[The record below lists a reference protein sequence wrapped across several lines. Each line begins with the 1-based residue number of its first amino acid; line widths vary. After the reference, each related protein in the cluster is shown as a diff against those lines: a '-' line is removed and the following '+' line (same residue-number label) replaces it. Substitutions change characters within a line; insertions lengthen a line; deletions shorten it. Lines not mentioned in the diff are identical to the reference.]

1 MDPTTMKYIS
11 IVSAVIFG
19 SVLIFGLLY
28 KVSQMDDT
36 VSKKSKKY
44 KKSKSL
50 DKLYDEAGGNDP
62 LSDARM
68 TTEIDLSTQDYSC
81 GFLVTH
87 KGVRDR
93 SVDCISGCSER
104 DVKPKDDDDNSNF
117 CKQFVYGSEL
127 LDDGLKKN
135 TLLDETFIKRRDAA
149 KK

>member
-1 MDPTTMKYIS
+1 MNPNTIKYIS
-11 IVSAVIFG
+11 IISAVIFG
-19 SVLIFGLLY
+19 SLLIFGLLY
-28 KVSQMDDT
+28 KVSQMDDP
-36 VSKKSKKY
+36 VSKKSNKY

-68 TTEIDLSTQDYSC
+68 TTKIDLSTQDYSC
-81 GFLVTH
+81 GFMVTH

-93 SVDCISGCSER
+93 SVDCISGCSDR
-104 DVKPKDDDDNSNF
+104 DVDDDNSNF